1 MTAGWGEGRAQG
13 GETSSVRLRELE
25 EKQEHNREHT
35 DFYIPSR
42 CRHRSNHIDTRSR
55 ILSTCIAVNRAVPSP
70 SPTIDMSGAKKLLP
84 LLDRVLVERARAGAQ
99 KSAGGILLPESASKV
114 RHVTR
119 AAGGFRA
126 FLLEFE
132 RLSPVVPS
140 VVPSANEFG
149 RSQPVTDDDT
159 AGHGRSR
166 PTIRPVTSDD
176 TAGHGRRHGSGIPAT
191 LRTRLSP
198 HRRLLPRHRRSTR
211 DRSLPWV
218 PDGGL

>member
-1 MTAGWGEGRAQG
+1 MGGRACAG
-13 GETSSVRLRELE
+13 RGNELRSFARTGR
-25 EKQEHNREHT
+25 KTRTQPREHT

-149 RSQPVTDDDT
+149 RSQPVTVDDT
-159 AGHGRSR
+159 AGHSRS
-166 PTIRPVTSDD
+166 RPVTSDD
-176 TAGHGRRHGSGIPAT
+176 TAGHGGRHGSGIPAT

>member
-1 MTAGWGEGRAQG
+1 MGGRACAG
-13 GETSSVRLRELE
+13 RGNELRSFARTGR
-25 EKQEHNREHT
+25 KTRTQPREHT
-35 DFYIPSR
+35 DLYIPSR

-140 VVPSANEFG
+140 ANEFG
-149 RSQPVTDDDT
+149 RSQPVTVDDT
-159 AGHGRSR
+159 AGHSRSR
-166 PTIRPVTSDD
+166 PTIRPVTADATGPGYPRRSARGSHHIVVCSLD
-176 TAGHGRRHGSGIPAT
+176 TADQRGIGRCRGS
-191 LRTRLSP
+191 RTEVS
-198 HRRLLPRHRRSTR
+198 
-211 DRSLPWV
+211 
-218 PDGGL
+218 DG

>member
-1 MTAGWGEGRAQG
+1 MGGRACAG
-13 GETSSVRLRELE
+13 RGNELRSFARTGR
-25 EKQEHNREHT
+25 KTRTQPREHT

-140 VVPSANEFG
+140 ANEFG
-149 RSQPVTDDDT
+149 RSQPVTVDDT
-159 AGHGRSR
+159 AGHSRSR
-166 PTIRPVTSDD
+166 PTIRPVTADATGPGYPRRSARGSHHIVVCSLD
-176 TAGHGRRHGSGIPAT
+176 TADQRGIGRCRGS
-191 LRTRLSP
+191 RTEVS
-198 HRRLLPRHRRSTR
+198 
-211 DRSLPWV
+211 
-218 PDGGL
+218 DG

>member
-13 GETSSVRLRELE
+13 GETSSVRLREQE
-25 EKQEHNREHT
+25 QEKQEHNREHT

-149 RSQPVTDDDT
+149 RSQPVTVDDT
-159 AGHGRSR
+159 AGHGRS
-166 PTIRPVTSDD
+166 RPVTSDD

>member
-1 MTAGWGEGRAQG
+1 VRREGKRAPFVC
-13 GETSSVRLRELE
+13 ENWKKNKNTTE
-25 EKQEHNREHT
+25 REHT

-149 RSQPVTDDDT
+149 RSQPVTVDDT

>member
-1 MTAGWGEGRAQG
+1 MGGRACAG
-13 GETSSVRLRELE
+13 RGNELRSFARTG

-149 RSQPVTDDDT
+149 RSQPVT
-159 AGHGRSR
+159 
-166 PTIRPVTSDD
+166 VDD

>member
-13 GETSSVRLRELE
+13 GETSSVRLREQ

-42 CRHRSNHIDTRSR
+42 RRHRSNHIDTRSR

-149 RSQPVTDDDT
+149 RSQPVT
-159 AGHGRSR
+159 
-166 PTIRPVTSDD
+166 VDD
-176 TAGHGRRHGSGIPAT
+176 TAGHGRRHGSVIPAT

-198 HRRLLPRHRRSTR
+198 HRRLVPRHRRSTR

>member
-13 GETSSVRLRELE
+13 GETSSVRLREQE
-25 EKQEHNREHT
+25 QEKQEHNREHT

-140 VVPSANEFG
+140 ANEFG
-149 RSQPVTDDDT
+149 RSQPVTVDDT
-159 AGHGRSR
+159 AGHSRSR
-166 PTIRPVTSDD
+166 PTIRPVTADATGPGYPRRSARGSHHIVVCSLD
-176 TAGHGRRHGSGIPAT
+176 TADQRGIGRCRGS
-191 LRTRLSP
+191 RTEVS
-198 HRRLLPRHRRSTR
+198 
-211 DRSLPWV
+211 
-218 PDGGL
+218 DG